1 MIEIIAALTL
11 VAASTPST
19 ECLAAARRFTEFLA
33 AEAKGTRHE
42 QQIRQATE
50 KAGGKSRTIAEIAAI
65 LEPAMCNF
73 LLTAPDSSLRALA
86 ITSLPERNGE

>member
-11 VAASTPST
+11 VASSTPST
-19 ECLAAARRFTEFLA
+19 ECLAAARRFTEILV

-42 QQIRQATE
+42 TQIRQAAE
-50 KAGGKSRTIAEIAAI
+50 KAGGMDKSIAAMAA
-65 LEPAMCNF
+65 AMDEKKCAF

-86 ITSLPERNGE
+86 ITSLPERNGK